1 MSFIGAPLGSCLRVL
16 PYVLIAVVSLGAGA
30 AKKPSHAKPPPA
42 AKSDEAWGEE
52 PDGKADARKE
62 AGAHFKRGVAF
73 FKEGNFPAAL
83 TEFKGAYELVPSYE
97 VLFNIALCERRLF
110 HYGRAMSTLTQ
121 YLMEGGEKIPADR
134 REAVAREVEAI
145 RALTSPVAVIV
156 DGAPATVLVDD
167 EPMGT
172 TPFNEL
178 LLLGVGKH
186 KVRAEREGCSPDER
200 VIEVKSGQAQSVQ
213 LAPASLTEP
222 VAVEVSCVTPGTL
235 VSPDGATPVACPAT
249 LSLPPGSHELIASAP
264 GFVSART
271 DVLVEPGQSRRV
283 TVAELAVRP
292 RPFPTLGVSLLG
304 GGVALGGAG
313 LAFALAASGNATRTA
328 TTIRTGGPWDAAAIA
343 NEQAGLRN
351 STMAW
356 VFLGVGAGALSAGIV
371 TLIVQLTGQPS
382 AAVTLVPAPGGLV
395 ACGTF

>member
-1 MSFIGAPLGSCLRVL
+1 ML
-16 PYVLIAVVSLGAGA
+16 PYVLIAAVSLGAGA
-30 AKKPSHAKPPPA
+30 GAKRPTHAKPPAPA
-42 AKSDEAWGEE
+42 KTEEAWGEE
-52 PDGKADARKE
+52 EKGEKADARKE

-73 FKEGNFPAAL
+73 FKEGNYPAAL
-83 TEFKGAYELVPSYE
+83 TEFKGAYELLPSYE

-167 EPMGT
+167 EPMGQ
-172 TPFNEL
+172 TPFSEL

-186 KVRAEREGCSPDER
+186 KVRAEREGCTPDER

-213 LAPASLTEP
+213 LSPASLTEP
-222 VAVEVSCVTPGTL
+222 VTIDVTCVTPGTL
-235 VSPDGATPVACPAT
+235 VSPDGATPVACPTT
-249 LSLPPGSHELIASAP
+249 LSLPPGGHELVASAP

-271 DVLVEPGQSRRV
+271 DVLVEPGKSRRV

-313 LAFALAASGNATRTA
+313 LAFALIASGNATRTA
-328 TTIRTGGPWDAAAIA
+328 TTIRAGGPWDAAAIA

-351 STMAW
+351 STLAW
-356 VFLGVGAGALSAGIV
+356 VFLGVGAGALTAGIV